1 MGCRTNKYLDNN
13 EIRLEIV
20 QSRDSLTLKN
30 IIEKHIK
37 GGNIIY
43 TDCWNG
49 YNFLNN
55 INSNYVYITFNH
67 SNGHFGKKSRID
79 SIWGEI

>member
-1 MGCRTNKYLDNN
+1 MRALVHSNAHNAIAYDESLFTHCGGNATWVIELINLDNN
-13 EIRLEIV
+13 EKRLEIV
-20 QSRDSLTLKN
+20 QSRYSLTLKN

-49 YNFLNN
+49 
-55 INSNYVYITFNH
+55 
-67 SNGHFGKKSRID
+67 
-79 SIWGEI
+79 